1 MMTACV
7 LRTRLGPRWIFTI
20 LVIGVASCGSAQ
32 KVKVGYDKSTDFS
45 KYHTYTWAKPQMPAT
60 RPLLYEYVVNS
71 IDAQL
76 QAKGFSKAERDGDL
90 TLVPAGG
97 IEYGSNLPV
106 GTPILPVYGGPPPD
120 INATMWT
127 GANLSS
133 VSSGPM
139 VAEGS
144 LTLEFVDRIQNKVI
158 WNGTV
163 TQKFDPTQKEKSF
176 EQARK
181 ATVKLLDRFPSKHR

>member
-1 MMTACV
+1 MRAII
-7 LRTRLGPRWIFTI
+7 LRTRLGPHWIFLI
-20 LVIGVASCGSAQ
+20 LIIGVASCGRAQ
-32 KVKVGYDKSTDFS
+32 KVKVGYDKSADFS
-45 KYHTYTWAKPQMPAT
+45 KYHTYTWAKPQMLAT
-60 RPLLYEYVVNS
+60 QPLLYDYVVNS
-71 IDAQL
+71 IDGQL
-76 QAKGFSKAERDGDL
+76 EAKGFRKAESDGDL
-90 TLVPAGG
+90 TLIPAGG
-97 IEYGSNLPV
+97 IEYGSNLPA
-106 GTPILPVYGGPPPD
+106 GTPILPIYGGPPPG

-127 GANLSS
+127 GANASF

-139 VAEGS
+139 VAQGS

-181 ATVKLLDRFPSKHR
+181 AIVKLLDRFPSKHR